1 MNYNISNQEIEL
13 LLSFYRNIQKYNDL
27 LKSERNEAHYGID
40 SEIFAAFKLIRVT
53 ESTKFSYI
61 SDYCRVIKKAM
72 KSWENAK
79 GKAEY
84 RSYRAVQLMFLGKRS
99 YTQAAIENKIGCP
112 KGDLRRCCLD
122 RGIETFKMYLFK
134 HLSILNYTQTDMD
147 GIDVNKGYQ
156 FEYDRNLEILFY
168 VTSSISRQYKKFFM
182 DNKLVSIPQT
192 GIHRIK
198 PERKKLK
205 EVS

>member
-27 LKSERNEAHYGID
+27 LEAERNEAHYGVD
-40 SEIFAAFKLIRVT
+40 SGIYAAFKLKRVT
-53 ESTKFSYI
+53 ENTKFSYI
-61 SDYCRVIKKAM
+61 NDYCWVIKKAM

-79 GKAEY
+79 GKSEY
-84 RSYRAVQLMFLGKRS
+84 RAYRAVQLMFLGKRS

-122 RGIETFKMYLFK
+122 RGIETFKKYLFK
-134 HLSILNYTQTDMD
+134 HLYILNYTQTDLD
-147 GIDVNKGYQ
+147 SFDVDEDYQ

-168 VTSSISRQYKKFFM
+168 VISSISNQYKKFFM
-182 DNKLVSIPQT
+182 DDKLVNIPQP
-192 GIHRIK
+192 GIHCIK
-198 PERKKLK
+198 PKTKELK